1 MPNYLFTS
9 GNYSSFS
16 ILDLFFREEPATDEE
31 LQEIKDK
38 IKVRELMSFDVYE
51 KKWKEMALAEKISIK
66 YPIGESEEEMGR
78 WISIRSKFLNLEE
91 NPYPDVFRDELL
103 SAGFKPVE
111 YTEVFEFRLQPW
123 ILPPGR
129 K

>member
-38 IKVRELMSFDVYE
+38 IKVRELMSFDAYE
-51 KKWKEMALAEKISIK
+51 KKWKEMVLAEKISIK
-66 YPIGESEEEMGR
+66 YPIEGSEEEMGR

-91 NPYPDVFRDELL
+91 NPYPDAFRDELL

>member
-16 ILDLFFREEPATDEE
+16 ILDLFFREEPATDKE
-31 LQEIKDK
+31 LQEIKDR
-38 IKVRELMSFDVYE
+38 IKGRELTSFDAYE
-51 KKWKEMALAEKISIK
+51 KKWKEMALDEKISIK

-91 NPYPDVFRDELL
+91 NLYPDVFRDELL